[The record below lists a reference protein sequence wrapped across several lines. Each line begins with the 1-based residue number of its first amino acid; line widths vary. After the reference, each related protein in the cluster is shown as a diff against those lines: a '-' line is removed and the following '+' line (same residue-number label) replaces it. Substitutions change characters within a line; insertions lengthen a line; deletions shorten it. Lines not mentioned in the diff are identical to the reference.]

1 MPRIFLP
8 LIVVI
13 SVYAVASLRAAEV
26 GAPAGTADVQ
36 KVVETFVGRG
46 AMRDGSAP
54 RSAAEAVTALTLR
67 DGLTIDVMAT
77 EPTVVQ
83 PLYLSFDSRGR
94 VWVTQY
100 IQYPF
105 PAGLK
110 VTSYDQHLR
119 AQFDKVPEPPPR
131 GVQGADKISV
141 LEDRDGDG
149 VYETSTDVI
158 TGLNLATAAI
168 KGAGGIWVLN
178 PPYLMF
184 YPDANDD
191 DVPDGDPVVC
201 LSGFGLED
209 THAVAN
215 SLQFG
220 PDGWLY
226 GAVGS
231 TTTGKVSSA
240 VTKNVKFE
248 GQHIW
253 RYHPQTKIFEVFA
266 EGGGNT
272 FSCEIDAQ
280 GRVFSGSNGS
290 ERGMHYDQGMSGVKN
305 FGKHG
310 FARNPYAYG
319 YFEHM
324 ETIGDRKRF
333 AQALCVYDGDL
344 MAAAFAGK
352 IIAPNS
358 LQNMVYVSARVPD
371 TSTFKSVDEAPL
383 LKGIDRWFRPVDVK
397 IGPDGAVWM
406 ADWYDSRLSH
416 VRPVDDWSKGDGRI
430 YRVRPTAATMQRE
443 KAFDLHTARV
453 AELLVWLGHPNKWF
467 RRQAA
472 LELAWRGEKS
482 VVPELGR
489 RLQAGTGGGTGA
501 YAFDALCALHL
512 LGGLTDE
519 VAIAMLRHDD
529 PYVRRWV
536 VRCAGDAGQVSAA
549 LAAAIRELATSEAH
563 PEVRTQLACSVRR
576 WPAAVALPIVRIM
589 LTRDADLRD
598 KRMPLLLW
606 WAIEDRAETERAAL
620 LAWFADRAMWDAP
633 LARTQGARL
642 LARRWAQA
650 GGAENYDAC
659 ARLLAS
665 APRETDRA
673 VVVEGMAAAFEG
685 GSIPK
690 LPAALAGALDVYLKS
705 KLDTDLA
712 LAVKTGSAEAVAR
725 ALKIVGDDKAAPEL
739 RASLVQALAAAG
751 NAQVVPAMVKILGR
765 AGQTGLRKAVLG
777 VAGKFA
783 DGRLATTVISGYEAR
798 FAGEPSLRE
807 AALRMLASRRE
818 WVDLLLAEIAAG
830 RIRPREFSDDVV
842 QQLEAYPD
850 PAVAAAVRK
859 HWANLRPRLSSAEK
873 VAEATRLKKVI
884 AGRGVSGDA
893 ARGQTHFAQRCAACH
908 KLWGEGGTIGPDL
921 TGYERGNP
929 DFWLTGILDPS
940 LEIREGFGA
949 YSLALTG
956 GETLMGLLVKQDAN
970 GVTLRDLAGQ
980 VHTARTE
987 KIAQLTARPASLMP
1001 EGLLSG
1007 LDDAALRDL
1016 FAYLMK
1022 P

>member
-1 MPRIFLP
+1 MPRAISILP
-8 LIVVI
+8 
-13 SVYAVASLRAAEV
+13 SVLTMLLSVLPCLGGAEP
-26 GAPAGTADVQ
+26 GAPAGNADVQ

-46 AMRDGSAP
+46 AMKDGSLP
-54 RSAAEAVTALTLR
+54 RSATEAVKALTLR
-67 DGLTIDVMAT
+67 PGLTIDVIAT
-77 EPTVVQ
+77 EPEVVQ

-94 VWVTQY
+94 LWVTQY

-131 GVQGADKISV
+131 GVKGADKITV
-141 LEDRDGDG
+141 FEDRDGDG
-149 VYETSTDVI
+149 VYETHKDVI

-168 KGAGGIWVLN
+168 KGAGGIWVMN

-191 DVPDGDPVVC
+191 DVPDGDPVMC

-231 TTTGKVSSA
+231 TTTGNVSSA

-253 RYHPQTKIFEVFA
+253 RYHPRTKVFEIFA

-319 YFEHM
+319 YFDHM
-324 ETIGDRKRF
+324 ETTGDRKRF
-333 AQALCVYDGDL
+333 SQALCVYDGDL
-344 MAAAFAGK
+344 MAELFAGK
-352 IIAPNS
+352 FIAPNS
-358 LQNMVYVSARVPD
+358 LQNMVYVSERVAD
-371 TSTFKSVDEAPL
+371 TSTFKSVDSAPL
-383 LKGIDRWFRPVDVK
+383 LTGSDRWFRPVDVK
-397 IGPDGAVWM
+397 VGPDGAVWM

-416 VRPVDDWSKGDGRI
+416 VRPVDDWSKSDGRV
-430 YRVRPTAATMQRE
+430 YRVRPTAASMRRE
-443 KAFDLHTARV
+443 AAFDLHTAPV
-453 AELLVWLGHPNKWF
+453 AALLKWLDHPNKWF
-467 RRQAA
+467 RRQAV
-472 LELAWRGEKS
+472 LELAWRGEK
-482 VVPELGR
+482 VALPELER
-489 RLQAGTGGGTGA
+489 RARDGKNPH
-501 YAFDALCALHL
+501 AFDAVCALHL
-512 LGGLTDE
+512 LGGLTDD
-519 VAIAMLRHDD
+519 VALALLKHDD

-536 VRCAGDAGQVSAA
+536 VRCVGDAGNASAA
-549 LAAAIRELATSEAH
+549 VVEALGAMASGETN

-576 WPAAVALPIVRIM
+576 LPAAVALPVVRTM
-589 LTRDADLRD
+589 LTRDADTAD

-620 LAWFADRAMWDAP
+620 LTWFADKTLWDSP

-659 ARLLAS
+659 ARLLA
-665 APRETDRA
+665 AAARESDRA
-673 VVVEGMAAAFEG
+673 VVVEGLAAAFEG
-685 GSIPK
+685 GSVPV
-690 LPAALAGALDVYLKS
+690 LPAALAGALEAYLKS

-712 LAVKTGSAEAVAR
+712 LAVKTGSKEAVAK
-725 ALKIVGDDKAAPEL
+725 AVKLVGDDKAAPEL
-739 RASLVQALAAAG
+739 RAELVRALAEAG
-751 NAQVVPAMVKILGR
+751 NAQVVPALVKILGR
-765 AGQTGLRKAVLG
+765 GGMVGLRKAVLG
-777 VAGKFA
+777 AAGKFD
-783 DGRLATTVISGYEAR
+783 DGRIAATVIAGYEAR
-798 FAGEPSLRE
+798 FAGEPGLRDG
-807 AALRMLASRRE
+807 ALRLLASRSE
-818 WVDLLLAEIAAG
+818 WAKLLLAEVAAG
-830 RIRPREFSDDVV
+830 RIRPHEFADDVV
-842 QQLEAYPD
+842 QQLETYSD
-850 PAVAAAVRK
+850 PAMAAAVRK

-873 VAEATRLKKVI
+873 VAEAARLKKI
-884 AGRGVSGDA
+884 IGGRSAPGDA
-893 ARGQTHFAQRCAACH
+893 TRGQAQFTQRCAACH
-908 KLWGEGGTIGPDL
+908 KLWGEGGSIGPEL

-929 DFWLTGILDPS
+929 DFWLTAILDPS

-949 YSLALTG
+949 YTLTLTS
-956 GETLMGLLVKQDAN
+956 GETLMGLLAKQDAN
-970 GVTLRDLAGQ
+970 GATLRDLAGQ
-980 VHTARTE
+980 THTARTE
-987 KIAQLTARPASLMP
+987 KIAKLTALPVSLMP
-1001 EGLLSG
+1001 EGLLAG